1 MVKGWFF
8 NKVKYKDMEKK
19 VYTAPECLVVEM
31 ELVNMIAGSVIEVEP
46 GNGDDF
52 VLESNRHRGE
62 WGNLWSKGQ

>member
-1 MVKGWFF
+1 M
-8 NKVKYKDMEKK
+8 KYKDMEKK

-62 WGNLWSKGQ
+62 WGNLWSDRK

>member
-1 MVKGWFF
+1 
-8 NKVKYKDMEKK
+8 MEKK

-46 GNGDDF
+46 GKGDDF

-62 WGNLWSKGQ
+62 WGNLWSNMKSTSLTS